1 VDAADPIVA
10 VVAGLTQA
18 SPTEGDA
25 IRAFIERMLTQENSA
40 ATMTLSFL
48 LFGLFALA
56 VSTLGSLFS
65 AGLCTFRYDIDPVFW
80 PEKKTA
86 SVRPVEIRAKHLT
99 LIAGLAIGLI
109 TLTAFHLAYAAFETT
124 FAPARFLGLVFG
136 VSSTQLSFTPLVV
149 APLIV
154 GTRGIGTV
162 TPAWALAVLI
172 ISSAIGIGMIAI
184 GLVIG
189 CEPCL
194 QWAVAGCLGS
204 AISLFV
210 IASFLRWRSVAGR
223 RDA

>member
-124 FAPARFLGLVFG
+124 FAPAGF
-136 VSSTQLSFTPLVV
+136 S
-149 APLIV
+149 
-154 GTRGIGTV
+154 
-162 TPAWALAVLI
+162 AWC
-172 ISSAIGIGMIAI
+172 SG
-184 GLVIG
+184 
-189 CEPCL
+189 
-194 QWAVAGCLGS
+194 
-204 AISLFV
+204 
-210 IASFLRWRSVAGR
+210 
-223 RDA
+223 